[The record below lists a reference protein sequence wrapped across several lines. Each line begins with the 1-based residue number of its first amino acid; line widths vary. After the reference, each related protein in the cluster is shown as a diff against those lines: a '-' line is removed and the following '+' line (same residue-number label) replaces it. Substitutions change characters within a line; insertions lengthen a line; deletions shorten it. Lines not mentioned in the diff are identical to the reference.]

1 MPKRQ
6 HAGYTLIEI
15 VVALLLFP
23 VGGLAL
29 VSTSAVVGRELNANA
44 VREHAGRMA
53 QTRVEMLGAACRVA
67 TGGREVLGRIESA
80 WSVEFPDSGHVTV
93 LESVA
98 YPTRR
103 GRRTDSYRVTLP
115 CRR

>member
-1 MPKRQ
+1 MPRRL

-15 VVALLLFP
+15 VVALLLFT

-29 VSTSAVVGRELNANA
+29 VSTSAVIGRELSANA
-44 VREHAGRMA
+44 VRERAGRMA
-53 QTRVEMLGAACRVA
+53 ETRLEILGAACRVA
-67 TGGREVLGRIESA
+67 PGGREVLGPIESA

-93 LESVA
+93 LESIA

-103 GRRTDSYRVTLP
+103 ASRTDSYRVTLP
-115 CRR
+115 CRQ